1 MRCICCPRPV
11 SGDAGGL
18 ADKDYYRAEAW
29 TELAAI
35 NNDFWFGK
43 TLAGKPTQALL
54 DQARDFWEARLAD
67 TRWVDLAPERVAYV
81 FGQAENTPCGI
92 LLQTEDGKPKSIMMR
107 GTPHGDGSVT
117 WKSGRIP
124 NLPDE
129 RCWTMPADHMGLTST
144 ARYFADIE
152 ALLSRGVPLR
162 LGRLPV
168 SRGEQERAPLLS
180 YRAGPPPALSVT
192 RKSPVSHWAG
202 AHGRCHDASAP
213 RWRWR

>member
-1 MRCICCPRPV
+1 
-11 SGDAGGL
+11 
-18 ADKDYYRAEAW
+18 
-29 TELAAI
+29 
-35 NNDFWFGK
+35 
-43 TLAGKPTQALL
+43 
-54 DQARDFWEARLAD
+54 
-67 TRWVDLAPERVAYV
+67 
-81 FGQAENTPCGI
+81 
-92 LLQTEDGKPKSIMMR
+92 MR

-168 SRGEQERAPLLS
+168 SRGGSRNAHLAELS
-180 YRAGPPPALSVT
+180 RRPAAG
-192 RKSPVSHWAG
+192 VSQ
-202 AHGRCHDASAP
+202 
-213 RWRWR
+213 